1 MIRYPLKQYKYL
13 TFLSMIFVAIFFV
26 CDTTAFRMVDFFGYE
41 VPLSGFIIPLIFAL
55 GDIIAETYGYRITMK
70 VLSSGIICQ
79 LCYGIMMFLVLKA
92 PSPLGNQAN
101 IHYDLAFQHILRT
114 SLTSCASVTSGM
126 FVNAI
131 LISKLKI
138 YMNGRRFWLRTL
150 LSSGFSEIVL
160 CTVAYFVLFTGLKEF
175 SNIVQIIF
183 VVWLYKMFVSFLI
196 NPLVAYAGA
205 LLKRLEQSD
214 VYDIGVNYN
223 PFGQSSDAVPVVDGK
238 YVDFEDS
245 KKLSAI

>member
-13 TFLSMIFVAIFFV
+13 TFLSMLFVAIFFV
-26 CDTTAFRMVDFFGYE
+26 CDTTAFRMVKFFSYE

-55 GDIIAETYGYRITMK
+55 GDIIAETYGYRVTMK

-79 LCYGIMMFLVLKA
+79 LCYGLMMFFVLKA
-92 PSPLGNQAN
+92 PSPLGNQLN
-101 IHYDLAFQHILRT
+101 ISYDLAFQHILRT

-160 CTVAYFVLFTGLKEF
+160 CTVAYFVLFSGLK
-175 SNIVQIIF
+175 SLSSIVQIIF
-183 VVWLYKMFVSFLI
+183 VVWIYKIFISFLI
-196 NPLVAYAGA
+196 NPFVAYFGGV
-205 LLKRLEQSD
+205 LKRAEQSD

-223 PFGQSSDAVPVVDGK
+223 PFGRSDDAIPVFDRK
-238 YVDFEDS
+238 Y
-245 KKLSAI
+245 